1 MQIFGTVVRGLAD
14 ALGMHEARHNLITE
28 NIANVETPGYRAR
41 DVDFREAL
49 QAAFADDAVR
59 EEVDS
64 PTPLVDP
71 TSSVK
76 ADGNSVDLDR
86 EMTRLS
92 ENAFQIVTL
101 SRLLA
106 KKYSG
111 LRETI
116 AELR

>member
-1 MQIFGTVVRGLAD
+1 MEIFGTVVRGLAE
-14 ALGMHEARHNLITE
+14 ALDLHEARHNLIAE

-49 QAAFADDAVR
+49 QAAFAEDAGR
-59 EEVDS
+59 DAEP

-71 TSSVK
+71 TSAVK

-92 ENAFQIVTL
+92 ENALQIVTL